1 MSCCGKNRAL
11 AQAAAYAAPKGPA
24 RGPEPLATATSD
36 VMFEYLGR
44 GEATIHGPTT
54 GRAYRFGGNGHRLRV
69 DPRDRPGLAAMALLR
84 QVR

>member
-11 AQAAAYAAPKGPA
+11 AAAHAAPKRAA
-24 RGPEPLATATSD
+24 RAAEPLGTASSE
-36 VMFEYLGR
+36 VMFEYVGR
-44 GEATIHGPTT
+44 GAATVRGPST
-54 GRAYRFGGNGHRLRV
+54 GLAYRFGGNGHRLRV